1 MDTKERLLLVSAD
14 ERLQHLVEAE
24 AWQLGIRV
32 RSMSAASVLSD
43 LSGSPVRM
51 IVWDADTVDLS
62 RDAWALLPKE
72 IPLYLL
78 CHPDR
83 TPEGLEEQADVFVW
97 QRPLSVSVLHREMM
111 RTILGTQ
118 SPHAAEGERVLRMDW
133 EADGR
138 TLRMGEERYPLTEK
152 EACIMALLL
161 RRRGA
166 TVTREELREA
176 ISAVGDEQENTSNK
190 VEVYLCHLRRKLEQ
204 PTGMR
209 LFVTVR
215 GKGYRLEMGF

>member
-14 ERLQHLVEAE
+14 ERLQHLIAAE

-32 RSMSAASVLSD
+32 RSMTAASALSE
-43 LSGSPVRM
+43 LSGASVRM
-51 IVWDADTVDLS
+51 IVWDADTVALS
-62 RDAWALLPKE
+62 RDAWDLLPKE
-72 IPLYLL
+72 IPLYVL
-78 CHPDR
+78 C
-83 TPEGLEEQADVFVW
+83 QADYVPEASEDRADVYTW
-97 QRPLSVSVLHREMM
+97 QRPLSVSVLHREIM

-118 SPHAAEGERVLRMDW
+118 SPHTTEGERGLRMDW
-133 EADGR
+133 EPDGR

-166 TVTREELREA
+166 TVTKEELREA
-176 ISAVGDEQENTSNK
+176 ISAVGDEQENASNK

-215 GKGYRLEMGF
+215 GKGYRLETGF